1 MIMNGQFLQ
10 VNWLVD
16 ISLQSGAVFHYLS
29 YSYWHIFTFL
39 HLLTLTSRSTQRRGR
54 QWYCWPCRWYGR
66 VSMSHCPDKSID
78 VWNVRN
84 WTGEKQIFSAKNIP
98 HIIHSLLCIALISPP
113 MTGDS
118 HKCRGSNW
126 FYLVCSTVKVRI
138 ESPLYCLLLPWLIYL
153 ALSVKQ
159 RN

>member
-16 ISLQSGAVFHYLS
+16 ISLQSGSVFHYLS

-78 VWNVRN
+78 VWNVKN
-84 WTGEKQIFSAKNIP
+84 WKKKYSQLNNTSMNVSIEPKLDSFHLLWLEIHTSAVGLTGFILSAAQSRSELN
-98 HIIHSLLCIALISPP
+98 LLCIVYFCHDWYIL
-113 MTGDS
+113 
-118 HKCRGSNW
+118 
-126 FYLVCSTVKVRI
+126 L
-138 ESPLYCLLLPWLIYL
+138 CL
-153 ALSVKQ
+153 
-159 RN
+159 